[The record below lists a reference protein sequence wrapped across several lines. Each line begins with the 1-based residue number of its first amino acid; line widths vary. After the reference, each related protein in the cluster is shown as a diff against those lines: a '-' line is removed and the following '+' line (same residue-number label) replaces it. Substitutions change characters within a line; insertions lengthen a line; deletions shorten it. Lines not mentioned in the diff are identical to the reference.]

1 MPLPIVHSYA
11 GYSIYRLSRKDQ
23 DRGSWGGIIL
33 AVLLANLADFDFFPG
48 IFVGEMGRFHR
59 GFTHSLGAAFL
70 SGAFVGLLVHLSK
83 RGSFLKIF
91 TVSFA
96 AYFSHIFLDF
106 FSEAGSHMPIFWPLS
121 SAMIRTPVT
130 LFIREGEFLHL
141 SGNFSSFLNSFFSW
155 GCLRVLL
162 FEMACVFLVQSL
174 AEAIVEFR
182 RRLGMKEAAATVSV
196 ET

>member
-11 GYSIYRLSRKDQ
+11 GYSIYRLSRKDR

-59 GFTHSLGAAFL
+59 GITHSLGAAIL
-70 SGAFVGLLVHLSK
+70 CGAFIGLIAHLSK
-83 RGSFLKIF
+83 RGSFLKNF
-91 TVSFA
+91 TLASA
-96 AYFSHIFLDF
+96 AYLSHIVLAF

-121 SAMIRTPVT
+121 STMIRTPVT
-130 LFIREGEFLHL
+130 LFIREGEFLHQ
-141 SGNFSSFLNSFFSW
+141 SGSFSTFLASFFSW

-162 FEMACVFLVQSL
+162 FEMSVVFLVGS
-174 AEAIVEFR
+174 IVKAAVEIR
-182 RRLGMKEAAATVSV
+182 RRLRVKEAAAVASV
-196 ET
+196 EA